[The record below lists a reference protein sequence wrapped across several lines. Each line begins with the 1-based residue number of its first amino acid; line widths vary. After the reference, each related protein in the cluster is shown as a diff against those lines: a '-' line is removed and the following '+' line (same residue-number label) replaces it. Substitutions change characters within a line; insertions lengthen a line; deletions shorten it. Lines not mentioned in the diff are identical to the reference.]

1 MSKSDILIQQAL
13 ELFNKALLSAK
24 KPKIRK
30 RYPIYPSKSVLTSG
44 WQRRERKA
52 WK

>member
-44 WQRRERKA
+44 WQRRKV
-52 WK
+52 W